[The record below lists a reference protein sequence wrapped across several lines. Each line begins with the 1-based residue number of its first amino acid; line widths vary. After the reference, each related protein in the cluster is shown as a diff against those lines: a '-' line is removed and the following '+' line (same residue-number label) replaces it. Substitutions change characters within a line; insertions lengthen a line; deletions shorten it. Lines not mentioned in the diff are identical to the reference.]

1 MHTTI
6 FLHPATLAG
15 ISCIRK
21 DDINGAEPPGTYR
34 PTVSIDLNSFQRVIP
49 LVVSIDEELK
59 FFLSSSQINLI
70 LFEESRIAF
79 FKSSETEFSD
89 LFISAAL
96 TLKDF
101 IFGSF
106 NSSLIMLKALV
117 PFLIIKSL
125 YLKAVFSISLELIV
139 EDFQL
144 IGNFDFDL
152 FINFI

>member
-1 MHTTI
+1 M
-6 FLHPATLAG
+6 
-15 ISCIRK
+15 
-21 DDINGAEPPGTYR
+21 AEHEKG
-34 PTVSIDLNSFQRVIP
+34 
-49 LVVSIDEELK
+49 K
-59 FFLSSSQINLI
+59 
-70 LFEESRIAF
+70 
-79 FKSSETEFSD
+79 K
-89 LFISAAL
+89 

-117 PFLIIKSL
+117 PLLIIKSL

>member
-1 MHTTI
+1 M
-6 FLHPATLAG
+6 
-15 ISCIRK
+15 
-21 DDINGAEPPGTYR
+21 
-34 PTVSIDLNSFQRVIP
+34 IP
-49 LVVSIDEELK
+49 LVVSIDEKLK

-106 NSSLIMLKALV
+106 NSSLIMLRASV

-125 YLKAVFSISLELIV
+125 YRKSVFSISLELIV

-152 FINFI
+152 FIKMIELHESIITWVILNYWIRQYRRPIMFKATTFSIG